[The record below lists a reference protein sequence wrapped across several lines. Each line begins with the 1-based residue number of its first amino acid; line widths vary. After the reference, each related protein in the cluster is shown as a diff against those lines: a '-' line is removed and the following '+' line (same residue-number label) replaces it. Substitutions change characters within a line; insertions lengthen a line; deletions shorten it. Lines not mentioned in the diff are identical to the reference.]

1 MQKKNKNIFELA
13 IFSIMASNQSITLPT
28 GLKSISC
35 DLNDVYILDKLE
47 ECILEDLKN
56 QYQKDKYISND
67 MLESLYFIYNKPL
80 LEAFDQID
88 RFDTQYEQLRIQQKT
103 DGQPTSLVTKLYSLN
118 NNQPSDYFIYQVKG
132 STGINYYI
140 PEEINFCSCTSFKL
154 SVIDKMEYIYCKH
167 LIMIKILTAMN
178 KLDVKNV
185 KESDF
190 FEYYKHIQ

>member
-1 MQKKNKNIFELA
+1 
-13 IFSIMASNQSITLPT
+13 MASNQNITLPN
-28 GLKSISC
+28 GLKSVKC
-35 DLNDVYILDKLE
+35 DLNDVYIIDKLE
-47 ECILEDLKN
+47 EYILEDLKN
-56 QYQKDKYISND
+56 QYHKDKYISND

-103 DGQPTSLVTKLYSLN
+103 DGQPTSLVTKLFSLN
-118 NNQPSDYFIYQVKG
+118 RDQPSDYFIYQVKG

-140 PEEINFCSCTSFKL
+140 PEEVNFCSCTSFKL
-154 SVIDKMEYIYCKH
+154 NVIDKMDYLYCKH

-178 KLDVKNV
+178 KMDSKYV